1 MISRR
6 NFFSIAAVMLV
17 VLFMFQ
23 FTNTAMEIWNDYKE
37 NENAVDVLSLTARSG
52 VFTPEDG
59 LPWATVHR

>member
-37 NENAVDVLSLTARSG
+37 NENAVDVLSDRKS
-52 VFTPEDG
+52 V
-59 LPWATVHR
+59 V